1 MRLRAVSAAT
11 VAVLSEVARV
21 LRPGAPA
28 VISFSNR
35 CFPTKAVA
43 IWNALDGTGHAKL
56 VGLYCQRAG
65 FARIESRVLKP
76 AGGPGDPMTA
86 VIAWTAA

>member
-1 MRLRAVSAAT
+1 MCSSDLV
-11 VAVLSEVARV
+11 
-21 LRPGAPA
+21 

-43 IWNALDGTGHAKL
+43 IWNALDGTGHAQL

-65 FARIESRVLKP
+65 FARIEGRLLKP
-76 AGGPGDPMTA
+76 EGAAGDPLTA
-86 VIAWTAA
+86 VIAWTATA